1 MAVER
6 FDLTNPITG
15 ASFPDTIPQESLPC
29 QPDVEL
35 VEWHENIA
43 KNLMLEANASNRLE
57 PTLRFERPIRDYI
70 RHGNSSWG
78 TTVEHLE

>member
-15 ASFPDTIPQESLPC
+15 TSFPSTIPQESLPC

-43 KNLMLEANASNRLE
+43 EKLMLEANASNRLE
-57 PTLRFERPIRDYI
+57 PTLRFGQPIREYI
-70 RHGNSSWG
+70 RHR
-78 TTVEHLE
+78 HLS